1 MQDWK
6 SIAIAK
12 RLGIPEA
19 QLELIVPVLEAL
31 EASFRPLV
39 ATIATDIEPSIILSE
54 PAVLGE

>member
-12 RLGIPEA
+12 RLGMPESD
-19 QLELIVPVLEAL
+19 LDLIVPVLEAL
-31 EASFRPLV
+31 DASFRPLI
-39 ATIATDIEPSIILSE
+39 ATIPIDIEPSIILSE

>member
-6 SIAIAK
+6 SIAIAQ

-19 QLELIVPVLEAL
+19 QLDLIVPVLEAL
-31 EASFRPLV
+31 DASFRPLV
-39 ATIATDIEPSIILSE
+39 ATIPTNVEPSVILSE